1 MFKVVSDY
9 AYSTLFELIHLRIFL
24 KCAKA
29 DEGWL
34 ASEVCKY
41 CAVRDNIRSI
51 ISHDTGLVIVCNCHT
66 CSHTFQM
73 AVCRLNVS
81 R

>member
-41 CAVRDNIRSI
+41 CAVRDNISRI
-51 ISHDTGLVIVCNCHT
+51 FISRPSFNNI
-66 CSHTFQM
+66 
-73 AVCRLNVS
+73 S
-81 R
+81 RYRTRNRM